1 MWVSFVTG
9 FMDLRLFSHFWII
22 LLHILCNS
30 MPSAINYV
38 VVIVCLLFLLS
49 LIDRTC
55 TRPSAAFQAQILAR
69 GRSPSETPSLRF
81 PSFAMR
87 DGWWALTSWIVVIYK
102 QRTFSI
108 STLKPFRNYTHRI
121 SCGRVAVPLYYQ
133 SCNCHVFDERSWAA
147 PADLNSSSIVNVWAM
162 P

>member
-1 MWVSFVTG
+1 MGKFCSWLYEPPPVFTFLNLV
-9 FMDLRLFSHFWII
+9 
-22 LLHILCNS
+22 LLDILCNS
-30 MPSAINYV
+30 ISSAINYV

-87 DGWWALTSWIVVIYK
+87 D
-102 QRTFSI
+102 
-108 STLKPFRNYTHRI
+108 
-121 SCGRVAVPLYYQ
+121 
-133 SCNCHVFDERSWAA
+133 
-147 PADLNSSSIVNVWAM
+147 
-162 P
+162 